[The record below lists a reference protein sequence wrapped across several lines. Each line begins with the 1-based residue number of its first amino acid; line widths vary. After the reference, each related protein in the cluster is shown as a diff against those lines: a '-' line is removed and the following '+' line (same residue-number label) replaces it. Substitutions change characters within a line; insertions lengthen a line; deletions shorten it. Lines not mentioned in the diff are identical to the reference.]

1 MWLILGTLLA
11 AAELFTATTFILLMF
26 AAGAFA
32 AAATAALGAPAVA
45 QGAVF
50 ALVSVLALFAVRPVI
65 RRHLTDTASDRRVG
79 LEALQGASGLVLERV
94 DVDKGLIKLDG
105 ETWLA
110 RAYDATE
117 AFEPGERVRIIEFKG
132 ATALVWRD

>member
-1 MWLILGTLLA
+1 MWLILGMGLA

-32 AAATAALGAPAVA
+32 AAGTAALGAPGVL
-45 QGAVF
+45 QGVVF
-50 ALVSVLALFAVRPVI
+50 ALVSVLALFAVRPAI
-65 RRHLTDTASDRRVG
+65 RRHLSETASVRRVG
-79 LEALQGASGLVLERV
+79 MEALEGASGLVLERV
-94 DVDKGLIKLDG
+94 DENKGVIKLDG

-110 RAYDATE
+110 RAYDATQV
-117 AFEPGERVRIIEFKG
+117 FEPGERVRIIEFKG